1 MRHYRRDRSIH
12 LPGLSVRP
20 HGRAAD
26 ELSSAAHEPAAA
38 GLRVR
43 RHGSGAWRLPP
54 CHREKISL
62 LFVRGLYADP
72 LIMEWHEIRDPQDSE
87 LDRLAER
94 YRLHPLHI
102 EDCRHR
108 NQNAK
113 VEETRGYLFAVLKT
127 VQVAADGSL

>member
-1 MRHYRRDRSIH
+1 
-12 LPGLSVRP
+12 
-20 HGRAAD
+20 
-26 ELSSAAHEPAAA
+26 
-38 GLRVR
+38 
-43 RHGSGAWRLPP
+43 
-54 CHREKISL
+54 
-62 LFVRGLYADP
+62 
-72 LIMEWHEIRDPQDSE
+72 MEWHEIRDPQDTE

-127 VQVAADGSL
+127 VQVAEDGSLSVADLDVFWGGILSSPSEESTQDACRRMIEQARARPPESAPMRQFYRVRRRRGGHVSAGTGSLQRSHR